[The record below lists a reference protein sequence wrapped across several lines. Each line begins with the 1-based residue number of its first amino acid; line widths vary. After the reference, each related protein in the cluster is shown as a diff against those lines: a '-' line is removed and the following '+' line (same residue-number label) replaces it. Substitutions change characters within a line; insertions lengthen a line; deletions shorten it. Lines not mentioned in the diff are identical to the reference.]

1 MTCGL
6 MTLSLSTYDFINPTK
21 IPPEPLNM
29 KLIKALPAAKT
40 AWILLPAMAL
50 TMGACGRDTDSD
62 KGAEEQDETINVK
75 TASVE
80 EREVADIVTLTAS
93 VEADKINN
101 ISSNSPNRIK
111 QILVDEGMAV
121 SKGQKLVVLDDVNTT
136 SYQLQ
141 VDNAKANLRNVETDY
156 NRAVEL
162 LKIGGGTRQQV
173 DMMELQLVNA
183 RNTLASAERALR
195 NVQEN
200 TVLTAPV
207 SGVVTARNYD
217 PGDMTVSLPVLT
229 IGTVN
234 PVKAVVNVNESD
246 FAKVHTGMP
255 AILTLQSYPDEQFS
269 GKVTLVAPTVDAASR
284 TFGVEVT
291 VPNPS
296 GRILPGMFG
305 RIELNLGSSRS
316 AVVPDKAVEKQR
328 GSGNYFVYVVK
339 DGKAIWTQ
347 VEIGRRLGDS
357 YQILSGIE
365 PDEQVVV
372 SQKSKLTS
380 GSAVKVVK

>member
-1 MTCGL
+1 
-6 MTLSLSTYDFINPTK
+6 
-21 IPPEPLNM
+21 M
-29 KLIKALPAAKT
+29 KLLKILPFASILPA
-40 AWILLPAMAL
+40 LMLS
-50 TMGACGRDTDSD
+50 ACGGNDSST
-62 KGAEEQDETINVK
+62 GAEAEADEVFTVK
-75 TASVE
+75 TATVE
-80 EREVADIVTLTAS
+80 QRDVDDIVTLTAS

-111 QILVDEGMAV
+111 QILVDEGMNV
-121 SKGQKLVVLDDVNTT
+121 SKGQRLVVLDDVNTT

-141 VDNAKANLRNVETDY
+141 VDNAKAALRTVEADY

-162 LKIGGGTRQQV
+162 LHIGGGTRQQV
-173 DMMELQLVNA
+173 DQMELQVVNA

-217 PGDMTVSLPVLT
+217 PGDMTASLPILT

-234 PVKAVVNVNESD
+234 PVKVVVNVNESD

-255 AILTLQSYPDEQFS
+255 ATLSLQSYPDEEFT

-284 TFGVEVT
+284 TFGVEIT

-296 GRILPGMFG
+296 ARILPGMFG
-305 RIELNLGSSRS
+305 RIQLNLGTAPS
-316 AVVPDKAVEKQR
+316 VVVADKAVEKQR
-328 GSGNYFVYVVK
+328 GSGNYFVYVVE
-339 DGKAIWTQ
+339 DGKIRYSQ
-347 VEIGRRLGDS
+347 VQLGRRLGDT
-357 YQILSGIE
+357 YQILSGVE
-365 PDEQVVV
+365 PGQQVVI
-372 SQKSKLTS
+372 SQKSKLTD
-380 GSAVKVVK
+380 GAKVKVVK

>member
-1 MTCGL
+1 
-6 MTLSLSTYDFINPTK
+6 
-21 IPPEPLNM
+21 M
-29 KLIKALPAAKT
+29 KLTKVFPAATT
-40 AWILLPAMAL
+40 AWILLPALAL
-50 TMGACGRDTDSD
+50 AAAACGGKESET
-62 KGAEEQDETINVK
+62 AATEQDEAINVK
-75 TASVE
+75 TATVE
-80 EREVADIVTLTAS
+80 ERDVANIVTLTAS

-121 SKGQKLVVLDDVNTT
+121 SKGQTLVVLDDVNTT

-162 LKIGGGTRQQV
+162 LNIGGGTRQQV

-217 PGDMTVSLPVLT
+217 PGDMTASLPILT

-246 FAKVHTGMP
+246 FSKVHTGMP
-255 AILTLQSYPDEQFS
+255 AILTLQAYPDEEFT

-291 VPNPS
+291 LPNPS

-305 RIELNLGSSRS
+305 RIQLDLGSART
-316 AVVPDKAVEKQR
+316 AVVSDKAVEKQR

-347 VEIGRRLGDS
+347 VELGRRLGDS

-365 PDEQVVV
+365 PGEQVVV
-372 SQKSKLTS
+372 SQKSKLNS
-380 GSAVKVVK
+380 GAPVKVVK

>member
-1 MTCGL
+1 

-29 KLIKALPAAKT
+29 KLIKALPAAKA

-62 KGAEEQDETINVK
+62 KGTEEQDETINVK

-217 PGDMTVSLPVLT
+217 PGDMTASLPVLT

-365 PDEQVVV
+365 PGEQVVV

>member
-1 MTCGL
+1 
-6 MTLSLSTYDFINPTK
+6 
-21 IPPEPLNM
+21 M
-29 KLIKALPAAKT
+29 KLLKILPFSAIIPALM
-40 AWILLPAMAL
+40 LS
-50 TMGACGRDTDSD
+50 ACGGNDSSAA
-62 KGAEEQDETINVK
+62 AETEADEVFTVK
-75 TASVE
+75 TATVE
-80 EREVADIVTLTAS
+80 QRDVDDIVTLTAS

-111 QILVDEGMAV
+111 QILVDEGMNV
-121 SKGQKLVVLDDVNTT
+121 SKGQRLVVLDDVNTT

-141 VDNAKANLRNVETDY
+141 VDNAKAALRTVEADY

-162 LKIGGGTRQQV
+162 LRIGGGTRQQV
-173 DMMELQLVNA
+173 DQMELQVVNA
-183 RNTLASAERALR
+183 RNALASAERALR

-217 PGDMTVSLPVLT
+217 PGDMTASLPILT

-234 PVKAVVNVNESD
+234 PVKVVVNVNESD

-255 AILTLQSYPDEQFS
+255 ATLSLQSYPDEEFS

-284 TFGVEVT
+284 TFGVEIT

-305 RIELNLGSSRS
+305 RIQLNLGTAPS
-316 AVVPDKAVEKQR
+316 AVVADQAVEKQR
-328 GSGNYFVYVVK
+328 GSGNYFVYVVE
-339 DGKAIWTQ
+339 DGKIRYSQ
-347 VEIGRRLGDS
+347 VQLGRRLGDT
-357 YQILSGIE
+357 YQILSGVE
-365 PDEQVVV
+365 PGQQVVI
-372 SQKSKLTS
+372 SQKSKLTD
-380 GSAVKVVK
+380 GAKVKVVK

>member
-1 MTCGL
+1 
-6 MTLSLSTYDFINPTK
+6 
-21 IPPEPLNM
+21 M
-29 KLIKALPAAKT
+29 KLLKILPFSAIIPALM
-40 AWILLPAMAL
+40 LS
-50 TMGACGRDTDSD
+50 ACGGNDSSAA
-62 KGAEEQDETINVK
+62 AETEADEVFTVK
-75 TASVE
+75 TATVE
-80 EREVADIVTLTAS
+80 QRDVDDIVTLTAS

-111 QILVDEGMAV
+111 QILVDEGMNV
-121 SKGQKLVVLDDVNTT
+121 SKGQRLVVLDDVNTT

-141 VDNAKANLRNVETDY
+141 VDNAKAALRTVEADY

-162 LKIGGGTRQQV
+162 LRIGGGTRQQV
-173 DMMELQLVNA
+173 DQMELQVVNA
-183 RNTLASAERALR
+183 RNALASAERALR

-217 PGDMTVSLPVLT
+217 PGDMTASLPILT

-234 PVKAVVNVNESD
+234 PVKVVVNVNESD

-255 AILTLQSYPDEQFS
+255 ATLSLQSYPDEEFS

-284 TFGVEVT
+284 TFGVEIT

-305 RIELNLGSSRS
+305 RIQLNLGTAPS
-316 AVVPDKAVEKQR
+316 AVVADQAVEKQR
-328 GSGNYFVYVVK
+328 GSGNYFVYVVE
-339 DGKAIWTQ
+339 DGKIRYSQ
-347 VEIGRRLGDS
+347 VQLGRRLGNT
-357 YQILSGIE
+357 YQILSGVE
-365 PDEQVVV
+365 PGQQVVI
-372 SQKSKLTS
+372 SQKSKLTD
-380 GSAVKVVK
+380 GAKVKVVK

>member
-29 KLIKALPAAKT
+29 KLIKALPAAKA

-62 KGAEEQDETINVK
+62 KGTEEQDETINVK

-217 PGDMTVSLPVLT
+217 PGDMTASLPVLT

-365 PDEQVVV
+365 PGEQVVV

>member
-1 MTCGL
+1 
-6 MTLSLSTYDFINPTK
+6 
-21 IPPEPLNM
+21 M
-29 KLIKALPAAKT
+29 KLLKILPFASILPA
-40 AWILLPAMAL
+40 LMLS
-50 TMGACGRDTDSD
+50 ACGGNDSST
-62 KGAEEQDETINVK
+62 GAEAEADEVFTVK
-75 TASVE
+75 TATVE
-80 EREVADIVTLTAS
+80 QRDVDDIVTLTAS

-111 QILVDEGMAV
+111 QILVDEGMNV
-121 SKGQKLVVLDDVNTT
+121 SKGQRLVVLDDVNTT

-141 VDNAKANLRNVETDY
+141 VDNAKAALRTVEADY

-162 LKIGGGTRQQV
+162 LRIGGGTRQQV
-173 DMMELQLVNA
+173 DQMELQVVNA

-217 PGDMTVSLPVLT
+217 PGDMTASLPILT

-234 PVKAVVNVNESD
+234 PVKVVVNVNESD

-255 AILTLQSYPDEQFS
+255 ATLSLQSYPDEEFT

-284 TFGVEVT
+284 TFGVEIT

-296 GRILPGMFG
+296 ARILPGMFG
-305 RIELNLGSSRS
+305 RIQLNLGTAPS
-316 AVVPDKAVEKQR
+316 AVVADKAVEKQR
-328 GSGNYFVYVVK
+328 GSGNYFVYVVE
-339 DGKAIWTQ
+339 DGKIRYSQ
-347 VEIGRRLGDS
+347 VQLGRRLGDT
-357 YQILSGIE
+357 YQILSGVE
-365 PDEQVVV
+365 PGQQVVI
-372 SQKSKLTS
+372 SQKSKLTD
-380 GSAVKVVK
+380 GAKVKVVK